1 MNVAGVMSGTSA
13 DGIDVAIVRI
23 TGADEKIKFKLLRHS
38 HTSYPDTVRAN
49 LLALMNSQASRV
61 ADISRMNFVLGEL
74 YANAVKSAVR
84 NAGVKKLDLAGCHGQ
99 TIYHQGERQEFLSE
113 RVSCTWQLG
122 EGAVL
127 AARLGTNVVSD
138 FRPADMAAGGQGA
151 PLVPFLDYVA
161 YRNKKRGRI
170 LQNLGGIGNLTA
182 IPAGGTLEEIIAFD
196 TGPANM
202 VIDACMETLFG
213 KRFDRDGRIAAS
225 GQVLD
230 VPLAK
235 ALRHAYFNQQP
246 PKTAGREEFGREF
259 TQGFI
264 RSCSKARK
272 QDIVATATA
281 LTAHSIE
288 IALRKFVMG
297 AKKHRYNDYVVAGG
311 GAKNHTLLRM
321 LREQIE
327 PLGLKT
333 ASSESF
339 GVPTQA
345 KEAIAFALLAYQTW
359 HGRPS
364 NVPSATGARKPA
376 ILGKISYA

>member
-99 TIYHQGERQEFLSE
+99 TIYHQGERQEFLGE

-235 ALRHAYFNQQP
+235 ALRHAYFNLQP

-327 PLGLKT
+327 PLGLKM